1 MCIDLDYT
9 YVGQYKVYYNTICGK
24 SNLFF
29 SFSYS
34 RAIYF
39 WAYNTAKTNVNASLP
54 KANRDTP
61 FVHVTSAAMAGK
73 NNGILLPKLFWP
85 TVRKNCSSDQE
96 KLLKFKAEGREFANF
111 LRSLEQFIQ
120 TVKGQNSFW

>member
-1 MCIDLDYT
+1 MFLVRNHLFKTIS
-9 YVGQYKVYYNTICGK
+9 YKLNSLFVKAGRYRKTSAFFYFETLITINVHVCRDRIQ

-73 NNGILLPKLFWP
+73 NK
-85 TVRKNCSSDQE
+85 
-96 KLLKFKAEGREFANF
+96 
-111 LRSLEQFIQ
+111 
-120 TVKGQNSFW
+120 

>member
-1 MCIDLDYT
+1 MLELVVEIERPGSYSFSKPLITLNVHVCRDRI
-9 YVGQYKVYYNTICGK
+9 Q

-73 NNGILLPKLFWP
+73 NK
-85 TVRKNCSSDQE
+85 
-96 KLLKFKAEGREFANF
+96 
-111 LRSLEQFIQ
+111 
-120 TVKGQNSFW
+120 

>member
-1 MCIDLDYT
+1 MSD
-9 YVGQYKVYYNTICGK
+9 K

-73 NNGILLPKLFWP
+73 TNDFLGFFLIFPPISTSLFLPWHVNK
-85 TVRKNCSSDQE
+85 
-96 KLLKFKAEGREFANF
+96 
-111 LRSLEQFIQ
+111 
-120 TVKGQNSFW
+120 